1 MKNIYLLP
9 TEKLSRLFKFA
20 NELHLDNTPK
30 DYYKKY
36 NIYITSANEK
46 IKEGD
51 WCIVGNGVSKLNTQ
65 FTSKEEINTNWKKII
80 LTTDQDLIKNGVQK
94 IDDEFLEWFVKNP
107 SCEFVDVY
115 NDKSVGYEYD
125 HYSIIIPQE
134 EPKQETLEEAARKW
148 YSNTKLFDKGE
159 LNAFIAGA
167 KWQTE
172 KMPVDILKRIISFGD
187 ASPEL
192 METSFI
198 EIYEKSKRWLEQ
210 NKIK

>member
-1 MKNIYLLP
+1 MKKEPKQELLPDFKITKNIFDFV
-9 TEKLSRLFKFA
+9 TDLS
-20 NELHLDNTPK
+20 D
-30 DYYKKY
+30 
-36 NIYITSANEK
+36 
-46 IKEGD
+46 
-51 WCIVGNGVSKLNTQ
+51 
-65 FTSKEEINTNWKKII
+65 TNK
-80 LTTDQDLIKNGVQK
+80 
-94 IDDEFLEWFVKNP
+94 
-107 SCEFVDVY
+107 
-115 NDKSVGYEYD
+115 
-125 HYSIIIPQE
+125 E

-159 LNAFIAGA
+159 LNAFIAGV

-210 NKIK
+210 NKKK